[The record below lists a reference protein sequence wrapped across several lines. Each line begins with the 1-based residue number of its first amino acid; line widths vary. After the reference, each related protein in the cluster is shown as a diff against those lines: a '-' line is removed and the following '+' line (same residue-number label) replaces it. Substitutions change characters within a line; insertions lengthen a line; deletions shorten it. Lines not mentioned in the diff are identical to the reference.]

1 MNPSDTQRFLTAL
14 YQTSSDG
21 YLTLTAIHPTKQH
34 ATPSRHVSIRD
45 PTALESAIGDLLVAN
60 QQGWGAYF
68 SVALR
73 KAPLG
78 RWKRGTQ
85 LDVLSLP
92 AVYADLDGDLS
103 QSFARIRQR
112 GIEGLPPPSAMVGSG
127 RGLHLYFLLQTPTQ
141 DIVTANQ
148 VLSGLAQQ
156 LNGDRLTV
164 AQALRLPGSWN
175 TKPSV
180 NRPCQLLWLAEERR
194 YTLADFTYYLS
205 HSRSRSPPVLPS
217 QIYRNRMTP
226 NYHGSLNPRLI
237 DAVVDRLFRDYEGIL
252 QPNGWIGALCP
263 CGHTRDSAS
272 QHFGFLPTKGIA
284 RCFGRHGQIL
294 LKDLCRFLQLNP
306 SDYGGLYISPQKQKP
321 NKKEPHQMA
330 KKQSKELVVLIRI
343 PDATAHDGTATL
355 TLQRGDIGRIT
366 EFAYRGLT
374 LKGNIAEAIGQA
386 LQTLIRLE
394 NSPPP
399 AILAES
405 VSSVPTQKTPEKSV
419 SSLLT
424 VQGSEPTK
432 NAPDE
437 GQIPENPPR
446 RDKNDTKTPP
456 NQGVSTGT
464 DSTDTDT
471 SEGTKISQKTRKI
484 PPKLSVSVVSK
495 PTDSSDDSQQMSMF

>member
-45 PTALESAIGDLLVAN
+45 PTALESAIDDLLVAN

-73 KAPLG
+73 KSPLG

-85 LDVLSLP
+85 ADVLSLP

-141 DIVTANQ
+141 DVVTANQ
-148 VLSGLAQQ
+148 VLSELAKN
-156 LNGDRLTV
+156 LGGDRLTV

-175 TKPSV
+175 TKLSV

-194 YTLADFTYYLS
+194 YTLADFTHYLS
-205 HSRSRSPPVLPS
+205 HSRSRSPPITTSYRTPS
-217 QIYRNRMTP
+217 GYQ
-226 NYHGSLNPRLI
+226 GSLNPRLI

-263 CGHTRDSAS
+263 CGHARDSAG
-272 QHFGFLPTKGIA
+272 QHFGFLPQKA
-284 RCFGRHGQIL
+284 VSRCFGRHGQIL

-306 SDYGGLYISPQKQKP
+306 SDYGGLYISLQKQQST
-321 NKKEPHQMA
+321 KKEPHQMA
-330 KKQSKELVVLIRI
+330 KKQSKELVALIRI

-355 TLQRGDIGRIT
+355 TLQRGDMGRIT

-386 LQTLIRLE
+386 LQELIRLE
-394 NSPPP
+394 AAPPP

-405 VSSVPTQKTPEKSV
+405 VSNVPTQKSPEKSV

-424 VQGSEPTK
+424 VQGAKPTE

-437 GQIPENPPR
+437 GQIPENSPK
-446 RDKNDTKTPP
+446 RDKNDTKSPR

>member
-45 PTALESAIGDLLVAN
+45 PTAIHAALQDLWIAN

-141 DIVTANQ
+141 DVVTANQ
-148 VLSGLAQQ
+148 VLSGLAKN
-156 LNGDRLTV
+156 LGGDRLTV

-180 NRPCQLLWLAEERR
+180 NRPCRLLWLAEERR
-194 YTLADFTYYLS
+194 YTLADFTTYLN
-205 HSRSRSPPVLPS
+205 RPRSPPVSATYRMPS
-217 QIYRNRMTP
+217 S
-226 NYHGSLNPRLI
+226 YHGSLNPRLI
-237 DAVVDRLFRDYEGIL
+237 DAVVDRLFTDYEGNL

-263 CGHTRDSAS
+263 CGHSIDRPGK
-272 QHFGFLPTKGIA
+272 HFGFLPQKA
-284 RCFGRHGQIL
+284 VSRCFGRHGQIL
-294 LKDLCRFLQLNP
+294 LKDLCHILGVHP

-321 NKKEPHQMA
+321 NKKEPTQMA
-330 KKQSKELVVLIRI
+330 KKQSKELVVLLRI

-386 LQTLIRLE
+386 LQELIRLE
-394 NSPPP
+394 AAPPP

-405 VSSVPTQKTPEKSV
+405 VSNVPTQKTPEKSV

-424 VQGSEPTK
+424 VQGAKPTE

-437 GQIPENPPR
+437 GQIPEDLPK
-446 RDKNDTKTPP
+446 RDKNDTKSPQ

-471 SEGTKISQKTRKI
+471 SEGIKISQKTRKI

-495 PTDSSDDSQQMSMF
+495 PTDSSDDNQQISLF